1 MGLESI
7 WKVGMFICG
16 VGEHLGGSDVHMHG
30 WRASDVRFR
39 TSDVDRQVL
48 MVRMLLCGDN
58 DGSTLPPS
66 IKSREQSV
74 NVG

>member
-7 WKVGMFICG
+7 WKVGMLICW
-16 VGEHLGGSDVHMHG
+16 VGEHLEGSDVHMHG

-39 TSDVDRQVL
+39 TSDVDRQGLV
-48 MVRMLLCGDN
+48 VRMLLCGDN